1 MRPRPGTQQDAL
13 PPSGTGSML
22 GGMGDQTGPELIA
35 SVERALRLLEAVG
48 AHEGGAPAQQ
58 LALETGLPLAGVQR
72 LLPALAQDGYVTEL
86 DDGAFALSCRRHALG
101 AGRNGQGL
109 PERIRPV
116 LMSLRDDLSV
126 AVYLSIYEQGEIRVM
141 EIVDSAQAPRVDFWV
156 DFQDAGHA
164 TALGKSVLRELD
176 EQARADYLSR
186 HSLTELT
193 PRTITRREELM
204 QQLDSSLTEPVVM
217 DREEYARGTTCVAV
231 PVYSGDQ
238 VGSLGISFRSD
249 WMYRPTRVRA
259 GMLSAAMCLTRR
271 LSLPD

>member
-1 MRPRPGTQQDAL
+1 
-13 PPSGTGSML
+13 
-22 GGMGDQTGPELIA
+22 MGDQVGPELIV
-35 SVERALRLLEAVG
+35 SVERSLRLLEAVG
-48 AHEGGAPAQQ
+48 AHEAGAPAQQ
-58 LALETGLPLAGVQR
+58 LAVETGLPLAGVRR
-72 LLPALAQDGYVTEL
+72 LLPALARDGYVTEL
-86 DDGAFALSCRRHALG
+86 DDGAFVLSCRHHPLG
-101 AGRNGQGL
+101 ADYNGKEL
-109 PERIRPV
+109 VERIRPV
-116 LMSLRDDLSV
+116 LMSLRDDFSV
-126 AVYLSIYEQGEIRVM
+126 AVYLTMYEQGEIRVM
-141 EIVDSAQAPRVDFWV
+141 EIVDSAQAPRVDLWV

-176 EQARADYLSR
+176 EEARADYLSR

-204 QQLDSSLTEPVVM
+204 RQLSSLTEPVVM
-217 DREEYARGTTCVAV
+217 DREEYSRGTTCAAV

-249 WMYRPTRVRA
+249 WMYRTTRVRT

>member
-1 MRPRPGTQQDAL
+1 MRTRSGTSQGAL

-22 GGMGDQTGPELIA
+22 GGMGDQVGPELIA
-35 SVERALRLLEAVG
+35 SVERSLRLLEAVG
-48 AHEGGAPAQQ
+48 AHEAGAPAQQ
-58 LALETGLPLAGVQR
+58 LAVETGLPLASVRR
-72 LLPALAQDGYVTEL
+72 LLPALARDGYVTEL
-86 DDGAFALSCRRHALG
+86 DDGAFVLSCRHLQMG
-101 AGRNGQGL
+101 AEHDGQEL
-109 PERIRPV
+109 MERIRPV

-126 AVYLSIYEQGEIRVM
+126 AVYLTMYEQGEIHVM
-141 EIVDSAQAPRVDFWV
+141 EIVDSAQAPRVDLWV

-176 EQARADYLSR
+176 EEARADYLSR

-204 QQLDSSLTEPVVM
+204 RQLDSSVTEPVVM
-217 DREEYARGTTCVAV
+217 DREEYSRGTTCAAV

-249 WMYRPTRVRA
+249 WMYRTTRVRT

-271 LSLPD
+271 LSIPE

>member
-1 MRPRPGTQQDAL
+1 
-13 PPSGTGSML
+13 
-22 GGMGDQTGPELIA
+22 MGDQVGPELIA
-35 SVERALRLLEAVG
+35 SVERSLRLLEAVG
-48 AHEGGAPAQQ
+48 AHEAGAPAQQ
-58 LALETGLPLAGVQR
+58 LAVETGLPLASVRR
-72 LLPALAQDGYVTEL
+72 LLPALARDGYVTEL
-86 DDGAFALSCRRHALG
+86 DDGAFVLSCRHLPMG
-101 AGRNGQGL
+101 AEHDGQEL
-109 PERIRPV
+109 MERIRPV

-126 AVYLSIYEQGEIRVM
+126 AVYLTMYEQGEIHVM
-141 EIVDSAQAPRVDFWV
+141 EIVDSAQAPRVNLWV

-176 EQARADYLSR
+176 EEARADYLSR

-204 QQLDSSLTEPVVM
+204 RQLDSSVTEPVVM
-217 DREEYARGTTCVAV
+217 DREEYSRGTTCAAV

-249 WMYRPTRVRA
+249 WMYRTTRVRT

-271 LSLPD
+271 LSIPE